1 MPLIEILA
9 LPQPPEV
16 DVAGAMRALAR
27 EVAGAIPCRVEAVWT
42 TWRTIDGAYAQGEAI
57 EHEQPRTT
65 HGPIVHVYL
74 HRSVEE
80 TERAVSAI
88 ERILSKELAIESGNV
103 FVTVQP
109 VAWPA
114 GDAGR
119 PGVSGGAGGS
129 S

>member
-9 LPQPPEV
+9 PPQPSDV
-16 DVAGAMRALAR
+16 DVADVRRELAR
-27 EVAGAIPCRVEAVWT
+27 EVAAAIPCRVDAVWT
-42 TWRTIDGAYAQGEAI
+42 IWRTIDGVYAQGDTIKRA
-57 EHEQPRTT
+57 QQRTT

-74 HRSVEE
+74 HRSIEE

-88 ERILSKELAIESGNV
+88 ERIRAGALALEPGNV

-114 GDAGR
+114 ADADGAGR
-119 PGVSGGAGGS
+119 SP
-129 S
+129 